1 MRAGALALAL
11 VVLVLLVLL
20 DRWGGGLYAG
30 DDMARY
36 DGQRFE
42 VARVIDGDTLD
53 LRVPDGEDAV
63 TRIRLWGVDT
73 PELASRDGER
83 EAEPLAQEAADFARE
98 LAQGRWVTLHLEPGR
113 RRGRYGRVL
122 AYVELDDGTL
132 LNARLIGVG
141 LSPADDRWSHSRL
154 DAFERLEAEA
164 QSRGLGLWAP

>member
-1 MRAGALALAL
+1 MRAGALVVALA
-11 VVLVLLVLL
+11 VLVLLVAL
-20 DRWGGGLYAG
+20 DRKGGGFYAG

-42 VARVIDGDTLD
+42 VARVIDGDTMD
-53 LRVPDGEDAV
+53 LRVPDGEHAL

-83 EAEPLAQEAADFARE
+83 AAEPLGQEATDFARG

-132 LNARLIGVG
+132 LNARLIGAG
-141 LSPADDRWSHSRL
+141 LSPSDDRWSHSRL
-154 DAFERLEAEA
+154 EAFERLEAEA
-164 QSRGLGLWAP
+164 QAQGLGLWAR